1 MKFIEDAHKG
11 RGCVFCGRR
20 RRKTE
25 VGSRKNLILYFGEF
39 CFVMMNKYPYNNGHL
54 MVIPYAHKSEISDLN
69 AGVQQELI
77 YLTGESVRILK
88 KVLRCAGANCGMNIG
103 KVAGAGIANH
113 VHMHVVPRWQGDSNF
128 MPVIGNAKS
137 MPEYLKTTYKRL
149 KPEFDKLGVV
159 KNATFQGVVKNA

>member
-1 MKFIEDAHKG
+1 
-11 RGCVFCGRR
+11 
-20 RRKTE
+20 
-25 VGSRKNLILYFGEF
+25 
-39 CFVMMNKYPYNNGHL
+39 MMNKYPYNNGHL

-149 KPEFDKLGVV
+149 KPEFDKL
-159 KNATFQGVVKNA
+159 